1 MNKTDKKIKMV
12 KLGDVV
18 DINPR
23 FDNSISIDSTVS
35 FVPMAGVSENGCL
48 LFEESR
54 KLDEVK
60 KGYRYFQRGDVLLAK
75 ITPCMENGKASP
87 TNLLENEIGFG
98 STEFHVLRATEQI
111 NWRYL
116 FYMVWNDL
124 FRANAKKKMTGAAG
138 QKRISTAFLS
148 SYKIPLPPLAE
159 QKRIAEILDLADEAR
174 RKRKKNL
181 ALYDD
186 LIRSLFLKTFGD
198 PVNNQYNFSRGTI
211 RELIN
216 EVKYGTSK
224 KADTSKGEYPVLRMG
239 NITYDGNWNFSSLKY
254 CDLEKEELDKYLV
267 HNGDMLFNRTNSREL
282 VGKTAVFREK
292 NPMAYAG
299 YLIRVRPNK
308 YANIEFL
315 SAHLNSK
322 WAKQYLSAKCKSIV
336 GMANINAQE
345 LQDIPIL
352 IPPLDLQNQFAKQ
365 VEEINQQKAREQALY
380 DQHDNLFN
388 ALLQRAFKEML

>member
-12 KLGDVV
+12 KLGEVCEIIAGQSPPSTTYNNKAVGLPFYQGKADFGERNPIVRKWCSDPV
-18 DINPR
+18 KIAKNKDIL
-23 FDNSISIDSTVS
+23 ISVRAPVGPTNIAVEKCCIGRGLSAIRCKNEIY
-35 FVPMAGVSENGCL
+35 MEYL
-48 LFEESR
+48 LHFLRWFESR
-54 KLDEVK
+54 LESQG
-60 KGYRYFQRGDVLLAK
+60 KGATFKA
-75 ITPCMENGKASP
+75 ITQK
-87 TNLLENEIGFG
+87 
-98 STEFHVLRATEQI
+98 
-111 NWRYL
+111 
-116 FYMVWNDL
+116 DL
-124 FRANAKKKMTGAAG
+124 KSI
-138 QKRISTAFLS
+138 Q
-148 SYKIPLPPLAE
+148 IPLPPLAE